1 MSVTFLR
8 KALPAAMVAA
18 VSGQALAIEP
28 ANFQVGGMTFTPT
41 VKLSESYDDNFRE
54 VASPDE
60 ESSWITTIEP
70 SFVLAAQDRMNVYSL
85 GYRFNSEFYHSS
97 HDDDNT
103 DHFLNADAHMEF
115 TSRSR
120 LDLAAAYSKQEDTGD
135 TTSLVENDKYHSYNV
150 GGVYGYGAE
159 SATMQLEFGANRAWK
174 RYDNEGA
181 LNLDKERDT
190 DSLSATAYY
199 RVAPKTRA
207 LFEVRY
213 NDYDYVTF
221 NTLDSD
227 SMAYLL
233 GLTWD
238 ATARTTGTAK
248 IGYEEKDFDDAARKD
263 PSATV
268 WEVGVSWQPRS
279 YSTFTLNTRQGIDEG
294 SVEENFIE
302 TTTTSLNWNHAWSS
316 YLSTDVN
323 FSHTEEDYDN
333 VANRQDEKDSIAL
346 GLNYEMRRWL
356 SLGLGYKYTERDSNV
371 AAENFDRNLVQ
382 ASATLS
388 F

>member
-8 KALPAAMVAA
+8 KVLPAAIVAA

-28 ANFQVGGMTFTPT
+28 ANFSLGGMTLTPV

-70 SFVLAAQDRMNVYSL
+70 SFVLAAQDRLNVYSL
-85 GYRFNSEFYHSS
+85 GYRFNSEIYHSS

-115 TSRSR
+115 NSRNR

-150 GGVYGYGAE
+150 GGVYGFGAE
-159 SATMQLEFGANRAWK
+159 SATMQLELGANREWK
-174 RYDNEGA
+174 RYDNSGS
-181 LNLDKERDT
+181 LNQDKERDT

-199 RVAPKTRA
+199 RLASKTRA
-207 LFEVRY
+207 LFEVVY

-221 NTLDSD
+221 DNLDSD

-233 GLTWD
+233 GLTWE
-238 ATARTTGTAK
+238 ATAKTTGTAK
-248 IGYEEKDFDDAARKD
+248 IGYESKDFDDASRKD
-263 PSATV
+263 PSGTV
-268 WEVGVSWQPRS
+268 WQVGVSWQPRT
-279 YSTFTLNTRQGIDEG
+279 YSTFTLNTRQSFNEG
-294 SVEENFIE
+294 SVEENYIE
-302 TTTTSLNWNHAWSS
+302 NTTTSLNWNHEWSS
-316 YLSTDVN
+316 YVSTDVN
-323 FSHTEEDYDN
+323 YSHTEEDYDN
-333 VANRQDEKDSIAL
+333 ALNRKDETDSIAL

-356 SLGLGYKYTERDSNV
+356 SVGLGYKYSERDSNV
-371 AAENFDRNLVQ
+371 AKENFDRNLVQ
-382 ASATLS
+382 ASLTMS